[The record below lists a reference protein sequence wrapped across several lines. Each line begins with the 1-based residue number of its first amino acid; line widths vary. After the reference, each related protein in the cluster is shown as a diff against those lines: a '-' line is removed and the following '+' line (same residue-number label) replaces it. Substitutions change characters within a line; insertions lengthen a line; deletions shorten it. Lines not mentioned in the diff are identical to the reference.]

1 MNGSMRERATHETHT
16 RVTVDMIY
24 IFLHMPKS
32 AGTTFRYHIE
42 NNFPP
47 DEIAGLYHTE
57 GNRLTRDDVF
67 AKISALSATQKQKLR
82 VVYGH
87 EVYYGV
93 HALFDR
99 PCRYVTFLRDPIEKT
114 ISFYNYRMQQGI
126 RKKRID
132 ETRLPSFEEWLQDSP
147 GMHDGMLGDLV
158 KYGFADGYDVS
169 APSLRAIVDKFYF
182 IGTTESFDD
191 DALFLYHE
199 MGIRRFFRDQNKS
212 QRYLSPADLERVRQV
227 IAEKTA
233 LDRRVYEQAV
243 AWNREFK
250 SRHKAFGAVVAK
262 MKLKRALTK
271 GVQQL
276 LPG

>member
-1 MNGSMRERATHETHT
+1 MDENTD
-16 RVTVDMIY
+16 VIY

-32 AGTTFRYHIE
+32 AGTTFRHHIE
-42 NNFPP
+42 NNFSSE
-47 DEIAGLYHTE
+47 EILGLYHAD
-57 GNRLTRDDVF
+57 RHKLTRDDVF
-67 AKISALSATQKQKLR
+67 AKVSAFSVAQKQKLR

-93 HALFDR
+93 HELLDR
-99 PCRYVTFLRDPIEKT
+99 PSRYVTFLRDPIEKT

-126 RKKRID
+126 RKKQID
-132 ETRLPSFEEWLQDSP
+132 EAHLPSFEEWLQGSP

-169 APSLRAIVDKFYF
+169 EPSLRAIVDKFYF

-199 MGIRRFFRDQNKS
+199 MGVRRFFRDQNKS
-212 QRYLSPADLERVRQV
+212 QRYLSPADLERVRPL
-227 IAEKTA
+227 ITEKTP
-233 LDRRVYEQAV
+233 LDRRVYEHAV

-250 SRHKAFGAVVAK
+250 SRHKAFAGIVAK